1 VKVVRDDRLAEFT
14 TDFGPAQDFEHIP
27 PLFIPSFGDDTVAQ
41 LQELAERH
49 RHDLRWA
56 KRKQEMIA
64 ESTLIRDILRQTEE
78 NREWIANRSQFGP
91 VANVQRNVYD
101 TNVARRRLK
110 AKSKG
115 VF

>member
-41 LQELAERH
+41 LQEMAEHH
-49 RHDLRWA
+49 RLDLRWV
-56 KRKQEMIA
+56 KRREEMLA
-64 ESTLIRDILRQTEE
+64 ESTLISDILRQTEE
-78 NREWIANRSQFGP
+78 NREWIANRSHFGAK
-91 VANVQRNVYD
+91 VAVQRNVYD
-101 TNVARRRLK
+101 TNVVRRRLK
-110 AKSKG
+110 AARKG